1 MKNLVWLLTILFTS
15 LFMALFS
22 QNVFAQHSEFTIA
35 TLIANQGTSKYKLTP
50 KKGSVNVLEKYRVF
64 ENHQEKNSVWLSYI
78 ASFDGEFNLLA
89 DPGLNKLTCAVF
101 NTSSNSASSDVING
115 KAEIL
120 RVLVGTQPGAIGLTK
135 SEELGTNNKLY
146 PVKLKKGQ
154 EILIY
159 LSTDNL
165 SLRDISMKIW
175 QESDAKDDENLV
187 LESKVID
194 MRADDFL
201 NLLHIK
207 IRDAESGL
215 PLVASVNISGIKS
228 ISNYYIA
235 SDLFFDVEKSK
246 KIEVK
251 CDANGYFFF
260 FKEFQVNDDVDNEII
275 VLLEPL
281 SEGKKLG
288 LPEIQFEMGTSNP
301 TGNAIQ
307 LMDRLAE
314 FLLSNPNVKIEIQ
327 GHVNET
333 GENSLAAKKISE
345 ARAKRVYQYLI
356 DKGVN
361 KYRLEYKGMGNT
373 EMIYPMPKNHY
384 EEQANRRVEIKIL

>member
-1 MKNLVWLLTILFTS
+1 MVMLGQHS
-15 LFMALFS
+15 
-22 QNVFAQHSEFTIA
+22 FAQDSEFTIP
-35 TLIANQGTSKYKLTP
+35 TLIANQGTSKFKLSP
-50 KKGSVNVLEKYRVF
+50 KKGNLNVLGKYRVF

-78 ASFDGEFNLLA
+78 ASFDGEFNFLV
-89 DPGLNKLTCAVF
+89 DGGQNKLTCAVF
-101 NTSSNSASSDVING
+101 NTSSNSASSDVISG

-120 RVLVGTQPGAIGLTK
+120 RVLVETQPGAVGLTK
-135 SEELGTNNKLY
+135 GEELNVSNRLY
-146 PVKLKKGQ
+146 PVKLVKGQ
-154 EILIY
+154 EVLIY
-159 LSTDNL
+159 LGTDNL
-165 SLRDISMKIW
+165 SLREVSMKIW
-175 QESDAKDDENLV
+175 QESDARKEKDAI

-194 MRADDFL
+194 MREDDFL
-201 NLLHIK
+201 NMLHIK
-207 IRDAESGL
+207 VRDAESGL
-215 PLVASVNISGIKS
+215 PLVASVNINGMKS
-228 ISNYYIA
+228 ISNYYSA

-251 CDANGYFFF
+251 CDAKGYFFF
-260 FKEFQVNDDVDNEII
+260 FKEFQVNDDVDNEIV

-288 LPEIQFEMGTSNP
+288 LPEIQFEIGTSNP

-314 FLLSNPNVKIEIQ
+314 FLLTNPNVRIEIQ

-333 GENSLAAKKISE
+333 GENSMAAKKISE

-356 DKGVN
+356 EKGVD
-361 KYRLEYKGMGNT
+361 KYRLEYKGLGNT
-373 EMIYPMPKNHY
+373 EMIYPMPKNHF

>member
-1 MKNLVWLLTILFTS
+1 MKNRTWSFTILLTSLLAILYG
-15 LFMALFS
+15 
-22 QNVFAQHSEFTIA
+22 QNSFAQDSQFTIP

-50 KKGSVNVLEKYRVF
+50 KKGSLNVLEKYRVF

-89 DPGLNKLTCAVF
+89 DAGVNKLTCAVF
-101 NTSSNSASSDVING
+101 NTNSNSASSDVISG

-120 RVLVGTQPGAIGLTK
+120 RVLVETQPGAIGLTK
-135 SEELGTNNKLY
+135 AEGLNASNKLY
-146 PVKLKKGQ
+146 PIKLKKGQ
-154 EILIY
+154 EVLIY
-159 LSTDNL
+159 LSSDNL
-165 SLRDISMKIW
+165 LLRDVSMKIW
-175 QESDAKDDENLV
+175 QETDAANDEDV
-187 LESKVID
+187 VIESKVID
-194 MRADDFL
+194 LRVDDFL
-201 NLLHIK
+201 NMLHVK
-207 IRDAESGL
+207 VRDAESGL

-235 SDLFFDVEKSK
+235 SDLFFDIEKSK

-288 LPEIQFEMGTSNP
+288 LPEIQFEIGTSNP
-301 TGNAIQ
+301 TGNAVQ

-314 FLLSNPNVKIEIQ
+314 FLLSNPNVRIEIQ

-333 GENSLAAKKISE
+333 GENSLS
-345 ARAKRVYQYLI
+345 VF
-356 DKGVN
+356 N
-361 KYRLEYKGMGNT
+361 
-373 EMIYPMPKNHY
+373 
-384 EEQANRRVEIKIL
+384 

>member
-1 MKNLVWLLTILFTS
+1 MKNGVGTYIIIIGILLMGFKCQYL
-15 LFMALFS
+15 
-22 QNVFAQHSEFTIA
+22 FAQDTEISIPTI
-35 TLIANQGTSKYKLTP
+35 IANQGTSKYKLTP
-50 KKGSVNVLEKYRVF
+50 KKGNVNYLEKYRVF

-89 DPGLNKLTCAVF
+89 DAGQSKLTFAVF
-101 NTSSNSASSDVING
+101 NTNSNSGSTNVVSG

-120 RVLVGTQPGAIGLTK
+120 RVLVETKPGAIGLAK
-135 SEELGTNNKLY
+135 ENDLGESNKLY
-146 PVKLKKGQ
+146 PIRLQKGQ
-154 EILIY
+154 ELLIY

-165 SLRDISMKIW
+165 SLRDVSMKIW
-175 QESDAKDDENLV
+175 QESEAKNDENTV
-187 LESKVID
+187 LDSKVLD
-194 MRADDFL
+194 LRKDDFL
-201 NLLHIK
+201 NMLHIK
-207 IRDAESGL
+207 VRDAESGL
-215 PLVASVNISGIKS
+215 PIAASVNIEGIKA
-228 ISNYYIA
+228 ISNYYVA

-246 KIEVK
+246 KIQIK

-288 LPEIQFEMGTSNP
+288 LPEIQFEIGTSNP

-314 FLLSNPNVKIEIQ
+314 FLLSNPNVRIEIQ

-333 GENSLAAKKISE
+333 GENSMAAKKISE
-345 ARAKRVYQYLI
+345 ARAKRVYLYLI
-356 DKGVN
+356 EKGVD
-361 KYRLEYKGMGNT
+361 KYRLEYKGLGNT